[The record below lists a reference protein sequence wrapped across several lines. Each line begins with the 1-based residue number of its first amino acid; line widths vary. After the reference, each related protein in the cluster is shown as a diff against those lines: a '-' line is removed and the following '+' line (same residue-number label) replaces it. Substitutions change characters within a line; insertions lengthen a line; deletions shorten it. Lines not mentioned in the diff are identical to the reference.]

1 MAEDS
6 SMEQKTWQVY
16 SLGKISVFRLHLNES
31 GEGLCQR
38 RRGRPF
44 HVDGLK
50 TLKKNVINYLAG
62 RRREIEKII
71 LHKNND

>member
-16 SLGKISVFRLHLNES
+16 SFGKISVFRLHLNES
-31 GEGLCQR
+31 GEGFHQR

-50 TLKKNVINYLAG
+50 TLKNVINYLAG
-62 RRREIEKII
+62 RQREIEKII
-71 LHKNND
+71 RHKNND